1 MTVRQAALAACRVT
15 SKGEKHMEKKYVLEF
30 KDIRKSFSG
39 VQVLN
44 DISFSVERGKVHA
57 LLGENGAGKSTLMK
71 ILSGAYTKDGGTI
84 SFDGKEIA
92 PKNTNDSEKLG
103 ISIIYQE
110 LNLIPEIS
118 IAENIYLHRQP

>member
-44 DISFSVERGKVHA
+44 DISFSVER
-57 LLGENGAGKSTLMK
+57 ERSTR
-71 ILSGAYTKDGGTI
+71 
-84 SFDGKEIA
+84 FW
-92 PKNTNDSEKLG
+92 EKT
-103 ISIIYQE
+103 E
-110 LNLIPEIS
+110 PEIYPD
-118 IAENIYLHRQP
+118 ENSFRSLYKRRRHDLI